1 MATDAQQEL
10 PKGVQVGLDKT
21 RINYYD
27 IMVIGY
33 TGQGKSTTSDKIII
47 ANPSKKHYTQDMPKE
62 ATKQGAAK
70 NGQVKCHDI
79 SVWLA
84 LGSGED
90 EIEHRLKFLHYCRTK
105 GEPHEEINRVRS
117 ALEAGDNPVFKPTTN
132 CEVLSN
138 ETTKVRLMDVPGF
151 FDGASFLSKQ
161 RQEVSEG
168 LELMSPLD
176 TSNLDIMR
184 KIIRIQTALSMKFNR
199 ILYFLPSRGPLE
211 RASAHLQLEL
221 KWMAH
226 FFDRAIFKSM
236 VLVATIPARFSQ
248 NKKMSE
254 EEKFPQEDIEMT
266 KTYFRQALRE
276 VFNNPPPNDP
286 LPDPPLIFISLTDT
300 CEEILD
306 KIKGATVQQEG
317 LNLEIDP
324 STCAECGVKIGI
336 VKGQR
341 VTCYFGDDFTNAA
354 IPYEESTCH
363 PCFIP
368 KYSRFD
374 KFWGS
379 FKYVVSFRWAMGD
392 EWPSFV
398 GEKCAA
404 CGGAPNRRGCM
415 RVYSKYGKG
424 KHKITVDHTN
434 AVVSAP
440 PDEEADERST
450 TPVNTPSSSAPTP
463 QSAPPT
469 SGSVQPTTGSGPDL
483 SQIHSDEH
491 CEQNGIINQ
500 EASHDTESSMLV
512 VQSGM
517 EHIQIQRP
525 TNQSYVAEGSAD
537 NPVWGEGN

>member
-1 MATDAQQEL
+1 MTTDAQQEL
-10 PKGVQVGLDKT
+10 PKGVQVGLDKA

-27 IMVIGY
+27 IMVIGS

-47 ANPSKKHYTQDMPKE
+47 ANPSKKHYTLDMPKE
-62 ATKQGAAK
+62 ANKQGVAK

-90 EIEHRLKFLHYCRTK
+90 EIEGRLKFLHYCRTK
-105 GEPHEEINRVRS
+105 EEPHEEINRVRS
-117 ALEAGDNPVFKPTTN
+117 TLEAGRNPVFKPTTN

-138 ETTKVRLMDVPGF
+138 ETTNVRLMDVPGF

-161 RQEVSEG
+161 RQEAPEG
-168 LELMSPLD
+168 SELMSPLD

-211 RASAHLQLEL
+211 RASAHLHLEL
-221 KWMAH
+221 EWMAH
-226 FFDRAIFKSM
+226 FFERAIFKSM
-236 VLVATIPARFSQ
+236 VLVATVSPRFSK

-254 EEKFPQEDIEMT
+254 EEKFAREDIDMT
-266 KTYFRQALRE
+266 KIYFRQALRE

-306 KIKGATVQQEG
+306 KIKCATVQQEG
-317 LNLEIDP
+317 LNLQIDP
-324 STCAECGVKIGI
+324 SACSECGVKIGI

-354 IPYEESTCH
+354 IPYDESTCH

-374 KFWGS
+374 RFWRG

-415 RVYSKYGKG
+415 KVYSEYGKG
-424 KHKITVDHTN
+424 KQKITVDHTN

-440 PDEEADERST
+440 PDEEADESST
-450 TPVNTPSSSAPTP
+450 TPVNAPSSSRSEPASVPTP

-469 SGSVQPTTGSGPDL
+469 SGSGPNM
-483 SQIHSDEH
+483 SQIQTDEH
-491 CEQNGIINQ
+491 CEQNDIVNQ
-500 EASHDTESSMLV
+500 KASHDTESSMLV
-512 VQSGM
+512 VQSG
-517 EHIQIQRP
+517 IQHMRIH
-525 TNQSYVAEGSAD
+525 NQSYVAEGSAD
-537 NPVWGEGN
+537 NPVWSGGEK